1 MKYSQHF
8 TFAEVGIDIVPY
20 AAGHMIGGTIW
31 KISKETDE
39 IIYAVD
45 FNHRRERVL
54 NPAMLESLVRPSV
67 LITDSFSV
75 QTPAHSARESER
87 KLLDTIKR
95 HLGLNGNVLI
105 PVDSAGRVLELLLVL
120 DEFCGQEPLLQNSVV
135 YFSPMAYHVVE
146 VPGLLRM
153 PHTSFTNE
161 LYSCMVSRV
170 LSLSLSLSLSL

>member
-146 VPGLLRM
+146 VPGSLRM
-153 PHTSFTNE
+153 PHTS
-161 LYSCMVSRV
+161 S
-170 LSLSLSLSLSL
+170 